1 MHANSYSCMFGCGC
15 RTLQVLRA
23 PRPGLRAAAR
33 SRLSTRRHNHSSK
46 QQQPPPPHPAKAR
59 KNVDVEVVV
68 TWAGRKFPRLVLF
81 ADKYP
86 LRLGCAILATK
97 GLVCDTLAQRAVEG
111 KAAAEQDWRRTAVMA
126 AYGGLCEAPLV
137 FVFYSHLFPL
147 LFGAARTLA
156 AVGQM
161 LLVENLLLWPLLIYP
176 TYYCM
181 EAVGD
186 PGKVDR
192 MRLALFEKAA
202 APGAGEV
209 GDDTEEGMPVAA
221 AAATTTTTTTTATTT
236 LDDVKFNLSRYRADW
251 WEISRVSMQV
261 WVPANFINFRFMPT
275 SLRTPFMGVVA
286 FGYTTFFAAQQAQL
300 RRKDGGA
307 DGDDDD
313 AEAVAS

>member
-1 MHANSYSCMFGCGC
+1 MFGCGC

-33 SRLSTRRHNHSSK
+33 SRLSSRRHNHSSK
-46 QQQPPPPHPAKAR
+46 QQQQQQQQPPPPPPPPHPAKAR

-68 TWAGRKFPRLVLF
+68 TWAGRAFPRLVLF

-192 MRLALFEKAA
+192 MRLALLEKAA
-202 APGAGEV
+202 APGADEE
-209 GDDTEEGMPVAA
+209 GDGTEEGMLVAA
-221 AAATTTTTTTTATTT
+221 AASTTTTATTTT

-275 SLRTPFMGVVA
+275 SLRTPFMGVMA

-307 DGDDDD
+307 DGDDAD
-313 AEAVAS
+313 AVAS